1 MYAVKSHD
9 LRDYQTTKDDFKK
22 GMVKWPCEEELV
34 QDEEF
39 KNFSAYDDN
48 YGTESLQRKR

>member
-1 MYAVKSHD
+1 M
-9 LRDYQTTKDDFKK
+9 RDYQTTKDDFKK